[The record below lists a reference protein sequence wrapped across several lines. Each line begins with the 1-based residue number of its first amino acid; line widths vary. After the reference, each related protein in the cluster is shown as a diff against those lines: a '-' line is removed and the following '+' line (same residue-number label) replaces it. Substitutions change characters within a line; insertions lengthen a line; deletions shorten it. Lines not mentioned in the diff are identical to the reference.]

1 MVKYFKTID
10 ELEVGFKMKIFLHKY
25 KKIHSKFNLKSF
37 FFSLS
42 LMYFDFKILKE
53 IWIIN
58 VIKVF
63 LKLIGQYGVQKNIFL
78 KRFTI
83 KIIVYSSKE
92 LKKNVFSSC

>member
-1 MVKYFKTID
+1 
-10 ELEVGFKMKIFLHKY
+10 MKIFLHKY